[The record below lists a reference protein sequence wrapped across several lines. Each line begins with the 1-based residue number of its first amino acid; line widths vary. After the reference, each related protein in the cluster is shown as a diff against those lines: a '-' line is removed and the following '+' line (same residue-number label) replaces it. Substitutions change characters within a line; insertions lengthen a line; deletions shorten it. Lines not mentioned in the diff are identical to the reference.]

1 MTMLANAVI
10 VGVEKA
16 GTTSLFRALSAHPD
30 VAPALV
36 KETRYFQPVM
46 YGMPLEP
53 LEEYERYF
61 AEAGDRPVRLEAS
74 PRYFYGGKALARVLQ
89 DTLGDVH
96 TIVVLREPVSR
107 FLSFFAS
114 QKARLRIPEK
124 LTVEEYLAHADA
136 MDETDL
142 LDPENH
148 RWFGLRGGFYADW
161 LPAWHDAFGSKLA
174 IIDFD
179 DLVRDPE
186 STLQRVSLFLGLAPE
201 PISTVALP
209 TENRTASYRNRQL
222 QWLALR
228 LNRRLEVVLRRH
240 YRVKQHLRG
249 LYRRLNGRTVRVP
262 EPDMV
267 RALLTER
274 YRDANV
280 RLSAELVARGERVP
294 EWLRP
299 FLPAASPSRI
309 A

>member
-1 MTMLANAVI
+1 MY
-10 VGVEKA
+10 
-16 GTTSLFRALSAHPD
+16 GTT
-30 VAPALV
+30 
-36 KETRYFQPVM
+36 
-46 YGMPLEP
+46 LEP

-61 AEAGDRPVRLEAS
+61 AEAGDQPIRLEAS
-74 PRYFYGGKALARVLQ
+74 PRYFYGGRALAEALRG
-89 DTLGDVH
+89 TLGDIRV
-96 TIVVLREPVSR
+96 IVVLREPVSR

-136 MDETDL
+136 MDETDFL
-142 LDPENH
+142 EPDNH

-161 LPAWHDAFGSKLA
+161 LPAWHEVFGAKLA
-174 IIDFD
+174 IVDFD
-179 DLVRDPE
+179 ELVHRPE
-186 STLQRVSLFLGLAPE
+186 STLPRVSEFLGLEPE

-222 QWLALR
+222 QWVALR

-240 YRVKQHLRG
+240 YRVKQRLRG
-249 LYRRLNGRTVRVP
+249 FYRRLNGRTVRVP
-262 EPDMV
+262 ESDNV
-267 RALLTER
+267 RSLLAER

-280 RLSAELVARGERVP
+280 RLCAELVAWGERVP

-299 FLPAASPSRI
+299 FLPAASPSRT

>member
-1 MTMLANAVI
+1 MLANAVI

-36 KETRYFQPVM
+36 KETRYFHPVM
-46 YGMPLEP
+46 YGTTLEP
-53 LEEYERYF
+53 LGEYERYF
-61 AEAGDRPVRLEAS
+61 AEAGDQSIRLEAS
-74 PRYFYGGKALARVLQ
+74 PRYFYGGRALAGALKE
-89 DTLGDVH
+89 TLGDIRV
-96 TIVVLREPVSR
+96 IVVLREPVSR

-124 LTVEEYLAHADA
+124 LTVEEYLAHSDA
-136 MDETDL
+136 MDEADF

-161 LPAWHDAFGSKLA
+161 LPAWHEAFGAKLA
-174 IIDFD
+174 IVDFD
-179 DLVRDPE
+179 ELVHQPE
-186 STLQRVSLFLGLAPE
+186 ATLRRVSEFLGLEPE
-201 PISTVALP
+201 PVSNVALP
-209 TENRTASYRNRQL
+209 AENRTASYRNRQL

-240 YRVKQHLRG
+240 YRVKQRLRG
-249 LYRRLNGRTVRVP
+249 VYRRLNGRTVRVP
-262 EPDMV
+262 MPDEV
-267 RALLTER
+267 KTLLTDR
-274 YRDANV
+274 YREPNA
-280 RLSAELVARGERVP
+280 RLSAEMVAWGESVP

-299 FLPAASPSRI
+299 FLPAASPSRT